1 MIAGEIGVNDY
12 LWKIYL
18 KSGGKK
24 LVNRFEDFFLN
35 GFRDGYETMIRDLM
49 KEYTVD
55 SKVTEYCFQQLKI
68 MCDFWE
74 NADGEPN
81 EIQDLEEDTAEYM
94 DALWDELMDA
104 NGQSEQNAFC
114 GFIEN
119 IETITT
125 TVAYDV
131 PEIFIPYYFVCTYN
145 VLEKIADAFEI
156 ELLSIPIKKD
166 YKGRFYH
173 YGEIC
178 KCFTRYRKE
187 QGWTPYELY
196 AFLYD
201 FAPKYIGG
209 IDSYIVKDL
218 PDPRSAYFIGGG
230 GDNEDAVAENNKNSI
245 VRWQCNPETR
255 AGDMIVMYLRSPISA
270 ISSVWRSCSVGFND
284 PFFYYYRCTYI
295 GHPTKIKR
303 KDIQSIKND
312 TILSQMPIVNKN
324 MQGING
330 VELKPSEYNHILDI
344 SNAKGVERLSVAMDI
359 STGEYENEKAVEEG
373 LIKPLISRLGYK
385 TDDYIQQLNIP
396 VGNHNHL
403 LIPDFIIE
411 PRKVRGF
418 YTCSIIIEAKRSI
431 KKEKELT
438 DALGQ
443 ARSYALQLGAVY
455 SAVASQE
462 KIWLT
467 SSKDGYTGVIK
478 EYGWDELQ
486 KDDVFA
492 ELRGM
497 IGNKN

>member
-1 MIAGEIGVNDY
+1 MNEY
-12 LWKIYL
+12 LWKLYL
-18 KSGGKK
+18 KAGGKN
-24 LVNRFEDFFLN
+24 LVDRFEDYFSN
-35 GFRDGYETMIRDLM
+35 GFHDGYEIMIQELM
-49 KEYTVD
+49 KAYTAD
-55 SKVTEYCFQQLKI
+55 SGEIDYCIQQIKDL
-68 MCDFWE
+68 CDHWE
-74 NADGEPN
+74 NSDCEPD
-81 EIQDLEEDTAEYM
+81 EINDLDADTAEYM
-94 DALWDELMDA
+94 DYLWDELLNA
-104 NGQSEQNAFC
+104 NDQSENNAFL
-114 GFIEN
+114 GFICN
-119 IETITT
+119 IYAISNMA
-125 TVAYDV
+125 AYDA
-131 PEIFIPYYFVCTYN
+131 PEIFIPYYFITNYN

-156 ELLSIPIKKD
+156 ELPSIPNKKD

-178 KCFTRYRKE
+178 KCLVKYRKQ

-209 IDSYIVKDL
+209 IDSYIVKNL
-218 PDPRSAYFIGGG
+218 PEPRSAYFIGGA
-230 GDNEDAVAENNKNSI
+230 GDNDDAVAEDDKNKI
-245 VRWQCNPETR
+245 IRWQCNPETR

-270 ISSVWRSCSVGFND
+270 ISSVWRSCSVGFID
-284 PFFYYYRCTYI
+284 PFFYYYRCTFI
-295 GHPTKIKR
+295 MNPIKVKR
-303 KDIQSIKND
+303 IDIKSIKKD
-312 TILSQMPIVNKN
+312 AILSQMPIVSGN

-344 SNAKGVERLSVAMDI
+344 SKAKGVERLSVALDI

-373 LIKPLISRLGYK
+373 LIKPLILRLGYK

-411 PRKVRGF
+411 PRKIRGF
-418 YTCSIIIEAKRSI
+418 YTCSVIIEAKRSI

-443 ARSYALQLGAVY
+443 ARSYALQLGAAY

-462 KIWLT
+462 KIWVT

-492 ELRGM
+492 ELRGT
-497 IGNKN
+497 IGNKH